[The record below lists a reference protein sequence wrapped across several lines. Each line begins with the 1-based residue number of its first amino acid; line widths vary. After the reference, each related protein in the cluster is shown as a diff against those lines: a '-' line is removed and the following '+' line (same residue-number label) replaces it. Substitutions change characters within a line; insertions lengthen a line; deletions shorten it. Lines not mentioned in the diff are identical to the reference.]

1 MRKTKLLL
9 SLGVAT
15 LAGLSLASCS
25 KDSADIEVGI
35 LQYTTHTALDKA
47 TNGFKEALT
56 KKAEEAGK
64 TIKFV
69 YKNPEQDQ
77 ASMLTM
83 ANQLV
88 RDCDLVL
95 GNATPAATQL
105 ISSRQTEG
113 KLDLPILFTSV
124 TDPVSAGLVSAMSGS
139 AHTENVTGTSD
150 LNPVSAQM
158 DLIKNFDSTVEKI
171 GFIYNVSETNSEV
184 QVDSCKEYLKSKYP
198 SIEIEEK
205 NVNEQGQIS
214 ATVTSLIK
222 EDKDHKACDAIYIP
236 TDNLM
241 ASNMTTI
248 TNVTNPAKVPVFT
261 GESGMVDSGGTMT
274 ISISYYELGYTTG
287 EQAAQILFD
296 GKSASSIDVVTQTDA
311 SKMEF
316 AYNASAMTQMNLTF
330 TDEFK
335 TKYSIK

>member
-139 AHTENVTGTSD
+139 THTENVTGTSD

-158 DLIKNFDSTVEKI
+158 DLIKNFDSNVDKI
-171 GFIYNVSETNSEV
+171 GFIYNVSETNSKV

-198 SIEIEEK
+198 SIEIDEK

-214 ATVTSLIK
+214 ATTSALIS
-222 EDKDHKACDAIYIP
+222 DGCDAIYIP

>member
-113 KLDLPILFTSV
+113 KSDLPILFTSV

-158 DLIKNFDSTVEKI
+158 DLIKDFDSTIDKI
-171 GFIYNVSETNSEV
+171 GFIYNNSESNSKV
-184 QVDSCKEYLKSKYP
+184 QVDSCIEYLNG
-198 SIEIEEK
+198 SIPTLVK
-205 NVNEQGQIS
+205 TVSEQSQIS
-214 ATVTSLIK
+214 GTVNTLVSEGCK
-222 EDKDHKACDAIYIP
+222 AIYIP

-241 ASNMTTI
+241 ASNMTVVTNI
-248 TNVTNPAKVPVFT
+248 TNDKKIPVFT